1 MLDIL
6 NETNKSIWTL
16 NHLTIFYTM
25 VTLVKPFITSTPFL
39 YPLKASENL
48 TVFWCFQGIEKGCI
62 GNGLGHNWVQ
72 EWLKDGFQITMT
84 PKYCPVFK
92 KRQIDQAVL
101 FLLQNLFNLN
111 ISLTTALT
119 RFMPLVSFCTPWNCK
134 KTFFIFFQGL

>member
-6 NETNKSIWTL
+6 DETNKSIWTL

-92 KRQIDQAVL
+92 KKTNWPSRSVFIAKLVQLKHIFNYCLNSFHATGI
-101 FLLQNLFNLN
+101 FLY
-111 ISLTTALT
+111 
-119 RFMPLVSFCTPWNCK
+119 PLK
-134 KTFFIFFQGL
+134 L